1 MNAKIIIPISV
12 IIIIVIVVF
21 SLTQNG
27 IIEKQTPEEI
37 MQGAWNNLP
46 DEDRDSSEIQSM
58 LDKIK
63 EDKIKNDNAYE
74 PYIPTER
81 EWIQSG
87 PFQIDKS
94 EYSLGEKIFI
104 NIINLNKNAKGTMV
118 FTKIIN
124 DTHTWEYKKIP
135 FDGSKPQ
142 QNFYLGIYLFEL
154 RGICTVDQ
162 IMGDWQLR
170 FVAPNGEF
178 QSLDFKIKNSVLPGT
193 EKKYEAVC

>member
-1 MNAKIIIPISV
+1 MNAKIVIPISV
-12 IIIIVIVVF
+12 IITIVIVVF

-37 MQGAWNNLP
+37 MQSAWNNLP

-58 LDKIK
+58 LHKIK
-63 EDKIKNDNAYE
+63 EDRIKNDNAYE

-124 DTHTWEYKKIP
+124 DTHTWEYKKIN

-178 QSLDFKIKNSVLPGT
+178 QSLNFEIKNQIIPGM
-193 EKKYEAVC
+193 EKNYKPAC